1 MGGSV
6 EADQDGI
13 HQAAALRH
21 SPGLGPVCFLWNP
34 ARASES
40 PGSQQQP
47 AASSCASQRSSCPCA
62 TSTSEAAA
70 STPTSADSTNNPE
83 IPAEASNQHGSDS
96 EFRIPVCSHF
106 LPPVDQTSPPRQE
119 RSPRVGRTC

>member
-1 MGGSV
+1 MGSV

-21 SPGLGPVCFLWNP
+21 SLGLGPVCFLWKP

-47 AASSCASQRSSCPCA
+47 AASSCSSQRSSCPCP
-62 TSTSEAAA
+62 A
-70 STPTSADSTNNPE
+70 STDSTNNPE

-96 EFRIPVCSHF
+96 EFRIPVRSHF